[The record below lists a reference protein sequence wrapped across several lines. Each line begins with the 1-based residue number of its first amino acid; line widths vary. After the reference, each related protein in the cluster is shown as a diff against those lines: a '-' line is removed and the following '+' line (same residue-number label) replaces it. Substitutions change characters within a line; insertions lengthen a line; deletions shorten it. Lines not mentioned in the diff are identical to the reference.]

1 MAILSVAD
9 LAPVPPHVSRL
20 EDRGFIGA
28 ESGSFGVNLY
38 CSVIAEVAVLSPRGG
53 SEQMPPMFI

>member
-38 CSVIAEVAVLSPRGG
+38 CSVIAEVAGAL
-53 SEQMPPMFI
+53 EQMPPMFI